1 MNTLVT
7 SRSSANRVIPGFG
20 LSLGFTIFYLALI
33 VLIPLSAVFL
43 KTFTIDEFFGGWTKA
58 QKEHFDDGAI
68 YDKILAAPKT

>member
-1 MNTLVT
+1 MNTLAT

-43 KTFTIDEFFGGWTKA
+43 KTFTMSWERS
-58 QKEHFDDGAI
+58 GAPSPPS
-68 YDKILAAPKT
+68 A